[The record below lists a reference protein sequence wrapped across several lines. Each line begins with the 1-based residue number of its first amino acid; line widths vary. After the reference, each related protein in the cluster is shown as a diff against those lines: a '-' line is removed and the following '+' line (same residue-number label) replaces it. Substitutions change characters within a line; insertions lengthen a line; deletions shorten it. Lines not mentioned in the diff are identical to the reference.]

1 MKKSWGLLFWVWIF
15 LAGCASHYYKIDGRQ
30 VSVYL
35 KKPDAG
41 NTQFACSLYDY
52 EPREVRQV
60 DGRWVV
66 TLPADTAFR
75 YFYIVDGSAFTPPCR
90 LTEKDDFGSENCIF
104 EPGL

>member
-1 MKKSWGLLFWVWIF
+1 MKNPLRILLLVWIF
-15 LAGCASHYYKIDGRQ
+15 MAGCASHYYEIDGRQ

-41 NTQFACSLYDY
+41 NTQFACSLDDY
-52 EPREVRQV
+52 EPHEARQV

-66 TLPADTAFR
+66 TVPADTAFR
-75 YFYIVDGSAFTPPCR
+75 YFYIVDGSVFTPPCR
-90 LTEKDDFGSENCIF
+90 LKEKDDFGSENCIF